1 MALTFSLK
9 SLADS
14 FNTYNDDYDFVEVP
28 DKLFHTIRRTL
39 LELIKLHGCTIKS
52 KFAREN
58 AEGIGICAELGLI
71 TSYSFPKR
79 MHEHEPGATYAVD
92 EHSLYLENYAGYW
105 MLTQRG
111 EDCLEEII
119 EIYGHPYSA
128 YEIGTVAP
136 DAEGLLNF
144 KIRRDNLREL
154 FNEQNPTEVHTKARE
169 TIQNFFDNKVGGQ
182 VIEHDFRGRKD

>member
-79 MHEHEPGATYAVD
+79 MNEHEPGASYAVD

-111 EDCLEEII
+111 ENCLEEITM
-119 EIYGHPYSA
+119 IYDHPYSA

-136 DAEGLLNF
+136 NAEGF
-144 KIRRDNLREL
+144 MHFQIRRDNLREL
-154 FNEQNPTEVHTKARE
+154 FKRPNDVHT
-169 TIQNFFDNKVGGQ
+169 FDATN
-182 VIEHDFRGRKD
+182 VINHDFRGRKYH

>member
-1 MALTFSLK
+1 MALTFPLK

-14 FNTYNDDYDFVEVP
+14 FNTFDDDYDCIEVSE
-28 DKLFHTIRRTL
+28 KLFHKIRRTL

-52 KFAREN
+52 KFARVN

-71 TSYSFPKR
+71 TSYTFPKR
-79 MHEHEPGATYAVD
+79 MHEHEPGATYGVD
-92 EHSLYLENYAGYW
+92 EHTLYLDDYAGYW

-111 EDCLEEII
+111 ENCLEEII

-136 DAEGLLNF
+136 DAEGF
-144 KIRRDNLREL
+144 MYFQIRRDNLREL
-154 FNEQNPTEVHTKARE
+154 FKRPNDVHT
-169 TIQNFFDNKVGGQ
+169 FDATN
-182 VIEHDFRGRKD
+182 VINHDFRGPKN